1 MRVFSVHARA
11 DIGGVGD
18 AKRAGVES
26 LHGVAELQPSSATAE
41 VQEAE
46 RALSASAQASPE
58 VQSLQSPRAHAKKDH
73 TKTDTIPAYAY
84 PLLVANFDADSDHV
98 SFALGR

>member
-1 MRVFSVHARA
+1 MRVFSAHARA

-18 AKRAGVES
+18 GKQAGVES

-58 VQSLQSPRAHAKKDH
+58 VSLQSPRAHAKKDH

>member
-1 MRVFSVHARA
+1 MRVFSAHARA
-11 DIGGVGD
+11 DIGGVCDG
-18 AKRAGVES
+18 KRAGVES
-26 LHGVAELQPSSATAE
+26 LHGEAELQPSSATAE

-46 RALSASAQASPE
+46 RALSSSAQASPE
-58 VQSLQSPRAHAKKDH
+58 VSLQSPRAHATKDH
-73 TKTDTIPAYAY
+73 TKPDTIPAYAY